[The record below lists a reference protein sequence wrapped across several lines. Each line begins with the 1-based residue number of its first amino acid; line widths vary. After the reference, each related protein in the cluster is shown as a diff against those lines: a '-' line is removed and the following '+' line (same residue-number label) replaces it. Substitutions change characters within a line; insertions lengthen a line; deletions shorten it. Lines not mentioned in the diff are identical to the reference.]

1 MKKLLVLL
9 TTTFMLL
16 SGIAHA
22 DLKYGLSLA
31 YTQIEAD
38 GTETEGGEKNSAS
51 VDNDVF
57 IPSLFIEAAGDRF
70 AVGLDYIPFDADVSN
85 KTKKRTD
92 TETSVTGTTTSTTTS
107 RTQQAQASLEDHFTL
122 YGHMNLTDSMYL
134 KAGVVQVSLIT
145 EDSLDTGSKYGNKD
159 IDGITY
165 GIGFTDGNSRMEI
178 AYTDY
183 EDFSISSSVART
195 GVSTNN
201 SISADLDTLSLKFS
215 YAF

>member
-1 MKKLLVLL
+1 
-9 TTTFMLL
+9 
-16 SGIAHA
+16 
-22 DLKYGLSLA
+22 
-31 YTQIEAD
+31 
-38 GTETEGGEKNSAS
+38 
-51 VDNDVF
+51 
-57 IPSLFIEAAGDRF
+57 
-70 AVGLDYIPFDADVSN
+70 
-85 KTKKRTD
+85 
-92 TETSVTGTTTSTTTS
+92 
-107 RTQQAQASLEDHFTL
+107 
-122 YGHMNLTDSMYL
+122 MNLTDSMYL